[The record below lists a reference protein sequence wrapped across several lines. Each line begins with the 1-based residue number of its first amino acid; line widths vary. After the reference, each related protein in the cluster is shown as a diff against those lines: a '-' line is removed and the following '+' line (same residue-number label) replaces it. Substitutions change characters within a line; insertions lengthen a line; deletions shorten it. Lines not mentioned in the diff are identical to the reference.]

1 MKLSDQQRDLIKP
14 IAIGTVVIA
23 VSILIAQLTPDEQQ
37 FPKRIVDS
45 FPFADAVNNG
55 QTWLKENYQWATR
68 AFADVIRNVIDAVEM
83 FLVLTTWPVIVLGIG
98 LIAFR
103 FGGLRL
109 ALVCSLST
117 MVWASLDMWD
127 AAMST
132 LSVMFVSVLLA
143 SVFGIILGTF
153 AAQNDRFEAGIR
165 PVLDTMQ
172 TLPGF
177 VYLLPAIFF
186 FGIGS
191 PPSVIAIVV
200 YALPP
205 VARLTNLGIRQVS
218 HETIEAARSFG
229 STRRQL
235 LFKVKLPLA
244 LPSIAMGINQT
255 IMMGLALVVLAAYIG
270 AGGLGYEVYVGLRR
284 LMFGQGLEAGIAILL
299 MAIMFD
305 RITTAASLRQQGHDP
320 NKGFKLLPKR
330 LQGQP
335 WAETFER
342 FLTFAYDICS
352 AISAL
357 YSKALAIIVQTICR
371 PFGSAFCSGVY
382 RLVIANGYLLT
393 SATLLTLIYLFDA
406 HVAGFGNYPSSW
418 EFSIR
423 KPADAALDALTT
435 STVFIGITTWFR
447 GFVFSW
453 MLDPLAKFLI
463 GLPWWYVIGL
473 ISVGVLLA
481 CNRAT
486 AIVCVAGLLF
496 IGATGLWSVGMFSMA
511 QILVS
516 VVLCMAI
523 GIPLGILAAVNNT
536 FEAIIRPILDAM
548 QTLPAF
554 CYLIPVLMFFG
565 GNVVSAVI
573 AIMIYALPPVIRLT
587 NLGIREVST
596 EAIEA
601 ATSFGSTFSQ
611 TLLKV
616 KIPLALPSIMMGVNQ
631 SVMMALAMLI
641 ITPLIGGGGIGREV
655 FVGLSQADTGQA
667 LQAGLGIVFFA
678 VVLDRLTQ
686 ALSVRK
692 QKALGLNIGA
702 H

>member
-1 MKLSDQQRDLIKP
+1 MVT
-14 IAIGTVVIA
+14 A
-23 VSILIAQLTPDEQQ
+23 
-37 FPKRIVDS
+37 
-45 FPFADAVNNG
+45 
-55 QTWLKENYQWATR
+55 
-68 AFADVIRNVIDAVEM
+68 
-83 FLVLTTWPVIVLGIG
+83 WPVIVLGIG
-98 LIAFR
+98 LIALR

-117 MVWASLDMWD
+117 MVWASLDLWD
-127 AAMST
+127 SAMST
-132 LSVMFVSVLLA
+132 LSVMFVSILIASTLGIVLGILA
-143 SVFGIILGTF
+143 S
-153 AAQNDRFEAGIR
+153 QSDRFEAGIR
-165 PVLDTMQ
+165 PILDTMQ

-191 PPSVIAIVV
+191 PPSVIAIVI

-205 VARLTNLGIRQVS
+205 VARLTNLGIRQVP

-255 IMMGLALVVLAAYIG
+255 IMMGLGLVVIAAYIG

-284 LMFGQGLEAGIAILL
+284 LKFGQGLEAGIAVLL
-299 MAIMFD
+299 LAIMFD
-305 RITTAASLRQQGHDP
+305 RISTAVGLRHQGNGP
-320 NKGFKLLPKR
+320 NKGFKLLPSR

-335 WAETFER
+335 WAESFEQY
-342 FLTFAYDICS
+342 LTLVYGACGT
-352 AISAL
+352 ISTL
-357 YSKALAIIVQTICR
+357 YSLVLATLVQTVTR
-371 PFGSAFCSGVY
+371 PLGRKFSGGLH
-382 RLVIANGYLLT
+382 RLIIANGYVLT
-393 SATLLTLIYLFDA
+393 SATLLTLVYLFDA
-406 HVAGFGNYPSSW
+406 HVAGFGSYPSSW
-418 EFSIR
+418 EFSIQ

-435 STVFIGITTWFR
+435 STVFIGVTTWIR

-453 MLDPLAKFLI
+453 MLDPLADFLV
-463 GLPWWYVIGL
+463 GLPWWYLIGL
-473 ISVGVLLA
+473 LSVGVWLV

-486 AIVCVAGLLF
+486 AIVCVVGLLF
-496 IGATGLWSVGMFSMA
+496 IGATGLWSIGMFSLA

-516 VVLCMAI
+516 VVLCMLI
-523 GIPLGILAAVNNT
+523 GIPLGVLAAVNNT
-536 FEAIIRPILDAM
+536 FEAIIRPVLDAM

-554 CYLIPVLMFFG
+554 VYLIPVLMFFG

-573 AIMIYALPPVIRLT
+573 AIMIYSLPPVIRLT

-596 EAIEA
+596 EAVEA
-601 ATSFGSTFSQ
+601 STSFGSTFTQ
-611 TLLKV
+611 TLFKV

-655 FVGLSQADTGQA
+655 FLGLSQADTGQS
-667 LQAGLGIVFFA
+667 LQAGLCIVFLA

-686 ALSVRK
+686 AISVRQ
-692 QKALGLNIGA
+692 QKALGLNIGT